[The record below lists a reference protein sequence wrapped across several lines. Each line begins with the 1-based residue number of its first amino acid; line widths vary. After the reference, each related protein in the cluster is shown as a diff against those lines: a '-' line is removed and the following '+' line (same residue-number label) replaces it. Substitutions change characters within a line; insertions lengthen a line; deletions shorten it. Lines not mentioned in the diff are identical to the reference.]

1 MYNVA
6 YFREF
11 QKMYL
16 RKDIFLL
23 PYYIAKCME
32 IPLYYYY
39 AYDSGG
45 VAWEEKERGVTF
57 YNFNHDKSNELLR
70 LWDLCRCAIIPARKI
85 NVLFLVHTS
94 LSNMI
99 TTILFKKINPKGKVI
114 IMGDLDEKL
123 AQNLS
128 EHNYV
133 YSKGI
138 KGWVKKKIVDSFFKN
153 LDVLTVETNKVFSI
167 FQKMSHRNGWKGIVQ
182 CYPCLDEELFN
193 QLALTRKS
201 FDEKENIM
209 ITVGRI
215 GSYQKNTDMILNAL
229 SKVDLKDWKF
239 YFIGPLTDSFNTS
252 SESNYKKHIRQF
264 YSENPLLEGRV
275 IFTGPIYDPKEI
287 YEYYLRAKVF
297 VLTSRYE
304 GFANVLSEA
313 AALGCYIVSTDVG
326 GASLVSNDWQFGT
339 KIEQEDIEG
348 LAEIFQSIIAGAMIM
363 NSTKQKP
370 YNELLWGKMVRKN
383 LIPLLKTQF
392 DIL

>member
-1 MYNVA
+1 
-6 YFREF
+6 
-11 QKMYL
+11 
-16 RKDIFLL
+16 
-23 PYYIAKCME
+23 
-32 IPLYYYY
+32 
-39 AYDSGG
+39 
-45 VAWEEKERGVTF
+45 
-57 YNFNHDKSNELLR
+57 
-70 LWDLCRCAIIPARKI
+70 
-85 NVLFLVHTS
+85 
-94 LSNMI
+94 
-99 TTILFKKINPKGKVI
+99 
-114 IMGDLDEKL
+114 
-123 AQNLS
+123 
-128 EHNYV
+128 
-133 YSKGI
+133 
-138 KGWVKKKIVDSFFKN
+138 
-153 LDVLTVETNKVFSI
+153 
-167 FQKMSHRNGWKGIVQ
+167 
-182 CYPCLDEELFN
+182 
-193 QLALTRKS
+193 
-201 FDEKENIM
+201 M

-215 GSYQKNTDMILNAL
+215 CSYQKNTDMILNAL
-229 SKVDLKDWKF
+229 SKIDLKDWKF

-252 SESNYKKHIRQF
+252 SESNYKKHIEQF
-264 YSENPLLEGRV
+264 YLENPLLEERV
-275 IFTGPIYDPKEI
+275 IFTGPIYDSKEI

>member
-16 RKDIFLL
+16 RKDIFLI
-23 PYYIAKCME
+23 PYYIAKSINM
-32 IPLYYYY
+32 PLYYYY
-39 AYDSGG
+39 ACNNGN
-45 VAWEEKERGVTF
+45 VPLNKVERGVAF
-57 YNFNHDKSNELLR
+57 YNFNHNKSNELLR

-114 IMGDLDEKL
+114 VMGDMDEKL

-133 YSKGI
+133 YSKGF
-138 KGWVKKKIVDSFFKN
+138 KGWIKKKIVDSFFNN
-153 LDVLTVETNKVFSI
+153 LNIFTVAPNEVFSI
-167 FQKMSHRNGWKGIVQ
+167 FQEMFHRNGWKGIVQ

-215 GSYQKNTDMILNAL
+215 GPYQKNTDMILNAL

-252 SESNYKKHIRQF
+252 SESNYKKHIEQF
-264 YSENPLLEGRV
+264 YLKNPLLEGRV
-275 IFTGPIYDPKEI
+275 IFTGAIYNPKEI

-339 KIEQEDIEG
+339 KVNQENDDE
-348 LAEIFQSIIAGAMIM
+348 LAEIFSSIINGTLHMIP
-363 NSTKQKP
+363 SKQKDFDD
-370 YNELLWGKMVRKN
+370 LLWSN
-383 LIPLLKTQF
+383 LIKRN
-392 DIL
+392 ILPFLS

>member
-16 RKDIFLL
+16 RKDTFLI
-23 PYYIAKCME
+23 PYYIAKSINM
-32 IPLYYYY
+32 PLHYYY
-39 AYDSGG
+39 ACNNGNIPLNK
-45 VAWEEKERGVTF
+45 VERGVTF

-99 TTILFKKINPKGKVI
+99 TTVLFKKINPKGKVI
-114 IMGDLDEKL
+114 IMGDLDERL

-153 LDVLTVETNKVFSI
+153 LDVLTVAPNEVFSI
-167 FQKMSHRNGWKGIVQ
+167 FQEMFHRNGWKGIVQ

-215 GSYQKNTDMILNAL
+215 GSYQKNTDMLLNAL
-229 SKVDLKDWKF
+229 SKIDLKDWKF

-252 SESNYKKHIRQF
+252 SESNYKKHIEQF
-264 YSENPLLEGRV
+264 YLENPFLEGRV
-275 IFTGPIYDPKEI
+275 IFTGPVYDPKEI

-339 KIEQEDIEG
+339 KVNQENDDE
-348 LAEIFQSIIAGAMIM
+348 LAEIFSSIINGTLHMVPA
-363 NSTKQKP
+363 KQKDFDD
-370 YNELLWGKMVRKN
+370 LLWSN
-383 LIPLLKTQF
+383 LIKRNILPLLS
-392 DIL
+392 